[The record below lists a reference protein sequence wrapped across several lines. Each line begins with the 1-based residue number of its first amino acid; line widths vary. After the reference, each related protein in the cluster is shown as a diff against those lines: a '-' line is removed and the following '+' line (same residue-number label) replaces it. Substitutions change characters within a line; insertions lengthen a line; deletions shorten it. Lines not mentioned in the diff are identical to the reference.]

1 MFCTVVYSIITLK
14 CKMKIDEIQ
23 SESRKKCKVKVDEMQ
38 SESRLNVKWK

>member
-1 MFCTVVYSIITLK
+1 
-14 CKMKIDEIQ
+14 MKIDEIQ